1 MRAWWIGP
9 TVAGALGLGAAIGAG
24 AVAFSQAQ
32 GDGDAQSV
40 SSADETFRRLE
51 LFADVLARVQTD
63 YVVQPKDEEL
73 IEGAINGMLAS
84 LDPHSSYLAPDG
96 FRDMQVQTR
105 GEYGGL
111 GLEVTAEEGV
121 VTVVSPMDDT
131 PASRAGL
138 KTGDKLIAING
149 ESIIGV
155 SVTEAARRMR
165 GPIGT
170 SITVTVARG
179 EDDPFPVT
187 LTRQTITVKPVR
199 HRLEGDYGYI
209 RVTTFNENAG
219 AAVADAV
226 RDIKRQLG
234 GRLKGV
240 VLDLRNNPGG
250 LVDQAVLIADHFL
263 DGGEVVSTRGRR
275 PEDIER
281 YNAQRGELLA
291 GVPMVVMI
299 NGGSASASEIV
310 AGALQDRGRA
320 TVLGMDSFG
329 KGSVQ
334 TVIPLKGGQEGALR
348 LTTAKYYTP
357 AGRSIQAAGIAPDVE
372 VAPVHVTAE
381 DLKKA
386 QEAFAAFQGEES
398 LPHALDNEQ
407 GAKRRPPHLPAD
419 MPPADWKE
427 SEDYQLKR
435 AFEVLRD
442 GPPKPAVVPASKQ
455 EARAATAGPG

>member
-32 GDGDAQSV
+32 NDAQIET
-40 SSADETFRRLE
+40 ANTTDDTFRRLE

-63 YVVQPKDEEL
+63 YVIEPKDEAL
-73 IEGAINGMLAS
+73 IEGAINGMLQS
-84 LDPHSSYLAPDG
+84 LDPHSSYLPPEG

-111 GLEVTAEEGV
+111 GLEVTAEDGV
-121 VTVVSPMDDT
+121 VTVVAPMDDT

-138 KTGDKLIAING
+138 QTGDKLIAING
-149 ESIIGV
+149 ESIVGV
-155 SVTEAARRMR
+155 PVSEAARRMR
-165 GPIGT
+165 GPVG
-170 SITVTVARG
+170 SAITITVARG
-179 EDDPFPVT
+179 EADPFPVT
-187 LTRQTITVKPVR
+187 ITRQTITMRPVR
-199 HRLEGDYGYI
+199 HRIEGDFGYI

-219 AAVADAV
+219 EAVADAV
-226 RDIKRQLG
+226 RSVKRDLG

-250 LVDQAVLIADHFL
+250 LVDQAVIIADHFL

-281 YNAQRGELLA
+281 YNAQRGELLP
-291 GVPMVVMI
+291 GVPVVVLI

-320 TVLGMDSFG
+320 IVVGMDSFG

-334 TVIPLKGGQEGALR
+334 TVIPMNGGRDGALR

-357 AGRSIQAAGIAPDVE
+357 AGRSIQATGIEPDVE
-372 VAPVHVTAE
+372 IASVRITAD

-398 LPHALDNEQ
+398 LPHALDNES
-407 GAKRRPPHLPAD
+407 GARRRAPHMPAD
-419 MPPADWKE
+419 MPPTDWKE
-427 SEDYQLKR
+427 TEDYQLKR
-435 AFEVLRD
+435 AFDILRD
-442 GPPKPAVVPASKQ
+442 GPPKPSVVPASKQ
-455 EARAATAGPG
+455 EAAAGPGPG